1 MSPVFHRESSYSFKI
16 FSNEELRMHIHVIR
30 DDKEAK
36 FWLEPEVEL
45 AENKP
50 SAKSEET
57 INTHA
62 EKMQRALRHTI
73 VTKRVVKLFFENMT
87 ENDRKQEEQQ
97 E

>member
-45 AENKP
+45 AENFGFKAHELRKIQEIVE
-50 SAKSEET
+50 S
-57 INTHA
+57 HA
-62 EKMQRALRHTI
+62 TDFQAQYRQYI
-73 VTKRVVKLFFENMT
+73 GKRI
-87 ENDRKQEEQQ
+87 DD
-97 E
+97 

>member
-45 AENKP
+45 AENFGFKAHELRKIQEIVE
-50 SAKSEET
+50 S
-57 INTHA
+57 HA
-62 EKMQRALRHTI
+62 TDFQAQYRQHI
-73 VTKRVVKLFFENMT
+73 GKRI
-87 ENDRKQEEQQ
+87 DD
-97 E
+97 

>member
-45 AENKP
+45 AENFGFK
-50 SAKSEET
+50 AHELRKIQEIVE
-57 INTHA
+57 NHA
-62 EKMQRALRHTI
+62 TDFQAQYRQHI
-73 VTKRVVKLFFENMT
+73 GKRI
-87 ENDRKQEEQQ
+87 DD
-97 E
+97 